1 MLIFISSKLSFLS
14 AILGTSLGCDTFVGA
29 DSCLTKTYSKGSSF
43 GLSTA
48 CAACAVGCAPKPKVA
63 RVLLS
68 ATGFVVG

>member
-14 AILGTSLGCDTFVGA
+14 DVLGTSLECDTFMGA

-48 CAACAVGCAPKPKVA
+48 CAVGCTPKPKAA
-63 RVLLS
+63 RVLLLS
-68 ATGFVVG
+68 TGFAFG